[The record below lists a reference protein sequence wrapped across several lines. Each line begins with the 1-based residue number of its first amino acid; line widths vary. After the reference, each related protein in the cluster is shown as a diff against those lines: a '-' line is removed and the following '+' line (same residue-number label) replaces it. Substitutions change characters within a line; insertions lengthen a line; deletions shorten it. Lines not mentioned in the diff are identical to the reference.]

1 MTEGLRD
8 KARALGLERL
18 TNEHLKQF
26 ERATTGIERHLQ
38 RLPRGMPTA
47 QEPAHVYRAKGEAP

>member
-1 MTEGLRD
+1 MTEKLRD

-18 TNEHLKQF
+18 TDEHLKQF
-26 ERATTGIERHLQ
+26 ERATTGMQRHLQ

-47 QEPAHVYRAKGEAP
+47 QEPAHLYRAKGNTP

>member
-26 ERATTGIERHLQ
+26 ERATTGMERHLQ

-47 QEPAHVYRAKGEAP
+47 QEPAHVYRAKRNTP